1 MKQQSEDRV
10 VPYPKARR
18 FMEEAIRSTHNKPM
32 MHGLLEV
39 DVTKAAAHP
48 ARVEEA
54 LGDRDPLGGGDGWQ
68 GRRMGIPPSSPSIC
82 WVTVGGIGEKRDE
95 VEGRRRR
102 ASA

>member
-39 DVTKAAAHP
+39 DVTKARASRASGRG
-48 ARVEEA
+48 A
-54 LGDRDPLGGGDGWQ
+54 GDRDPLCGEDGWQ
-68 GRRMGIPPSSPSIC
+68 GRRMGIPSSSPSIC